1 MNFNEQSKVIAVKA
15 FKYSIPVLLG
25 YIAIGTAFGLLTVSK
40 GFPFWLAPVMSIF
53 MYAGAAQ
60 YMAIGFFST
69 GMGITEMLFITF
81 LVNARHIAYGLS
93 MLKRFTSLKKFKPYL
108 IFALTDET
116 FALFSSLPD
125 KSNQDASTFKD
136 VETSQ
141 EDDLFLFFVAAF
153 NQCYWVFGSL
163 VGALVGKLL
172 PFKLDG
178 FDFALTALFIVL
190 ALEQVLRLRKPL
202 PFLISATCTIL
213 FVILFGSSIG
223 IISAMCISLMFIA
236 LINFIKQ
243 SNFKKKEL

>member
-1 MNFNEQSKVIAVKA
+1 MHFNEQNKVIAVKA

-40 GFPFWLAPVMSIF
+40 GFPFWLAPFMSFF

-93 MLKRFTSLKKFKPYL
+93 MLKRFTSLKNFKPYL

-125 KSNQDASTFKD
+125 KVPTDDISTY
-136 VETSQ
+136 
-141 EDDLFLFFVAAF
+141 EDELFLFFVAAF
-153 NQCYWVFGSL
+153 NQGYWVFGSL
-163 VGALVGKLL
+163 IGALVGKLL

-190 ALEQVLRLRKPL
+190 ALEQVLRLKKPL
-202 PFLISATCTIL
+202 PFIISATCTIL
-213 FVILFGSSIG
+213 FVLLFGSSIG
-223 IISAMCISLMFIA
+223 IISAICFSLLLIA
-236 LINFIKQ
+236 FVNFMQ
-243 SNFKKKEL
+243 QRQLKKKGL